1 MTDDTET
8 DTTDEQSP
16 DQLAGW
22 LRDIDNDEITLR
34 LDDGTE
40 ADVSVVRSLYLPHSV
55 NTDIGGGSLRHAV
68 RTSED
73 TAERLGLPSR
83 RGLIAAEERDRGSW
97 TRPRDQ
103 LLRPRNRDRRGGRR
117 VRRLRGGR
125 TNRGDR
131 GGRRLTALRRRTTGW
146 Q

>member
-97 TRPRDQ
+97 TRPRISFYD
-103 LLRPRNRDRRGGRR
+103 LVTAIDEAGDEYDDCGAVERTEGIAAIGG
-117 VRRLRGGR
+117 
-125 TNRGDR
+125 
-131 GGRRLTALRRRTTGW
+131 
-146 Q
+146 